1 MHCLLN
7 TVLLIFFFQR
17 HHFMYIFFPSLLLS
31 YFTVLTVLFTYL
43 LRCHLSVG
51 QTQQLQLR
59 YTTCQFRQ
67 EMQWLVILGQSLTAC
82 KSFDH

>member
-7 TVLLIFFFQR
+7 TVLLIFLSKTSFYVHIFSFF
-17 HHFMYIFFPSLLLS
+17 IT
-31 YFTVLTVLFTYL
+31 YFTVFTVLFTYL

-67 EMQWLVILGQSLTAC
+67 EMQWLLILGQSLTAC